1 MERRTFLIT
10 GCASGIGRNLADAL
24 VAAGNRVCAT
34 DIDLET
40 LQIHVEAQAWPTERL
55 ELARLD
61 VTDAQ
66 QWRAVVERAR
76 HRFGSIDVLCNV
88 AGYLLPAWVRDV
100 EVPSIDRHID
110 VNLKGVLYG
119 MQAIMPHMIENK
131 AGHIINIASM
141 AALAPIPGL
150 ALYSASKYAVRA
162 FSLAA
167 AHELRPHGVKVTV
180 VCPDA
185 VRTPMLELQRDYEE
199 AALTFSG
206 PRVLEPEQVTDT
218 IMGEVLRKAP
228 LEVFLPSRRGWLA
241 RVADV
246 FPEAGFTL
254 APLLRKRGRARQHG
268 TPDE

>member
-34 DIDLET
+34 DIDLEA
-40 LQIHVEAQAWPTERL
+40 LQAHVEAEAWPTERL

-61 VTDAQ
+61 VTDAD
-66 QWRAVVERAR
+66 QWDVVAERTR

-88 AGYLLPAWVRDV
+88 AGYLLPGWVQNVDV
-100 EVPSIDRHID
+100 ATIDRHVD
-110 VNLKGVLYG
+110 LNLKGVMYG
-119 MQAIMPHMIENK
+119 MRAVVRHMIENK
-131 AGHIINIASM
+131 AGHIINVASM

-228 LEVFLPSRRGWLA
+228 LEVYLPSRRGWLA
-241 RVADV
+241 RVADI

-254 APLLRKRGRARQHG
+254 APLLRKRGRARQRDVPG
-268 TPDE
+268 D